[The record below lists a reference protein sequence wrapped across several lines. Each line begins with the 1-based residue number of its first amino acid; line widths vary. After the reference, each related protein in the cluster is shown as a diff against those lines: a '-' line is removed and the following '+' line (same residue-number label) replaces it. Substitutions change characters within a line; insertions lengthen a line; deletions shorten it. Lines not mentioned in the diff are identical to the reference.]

1 MLSFLF
7 TNSSKGKGTLA
18 VFSKRNK
25 KDVAK
30 NIAKVSNKKAT
41 SNVEVAKEDMPRYDE
56 DYVEHEQDEER
67 GLLNDITNDEE

>member
-1 MLSFLF
+1 MKEKKDKNNVDLKYNLEIE
-7 TNSSKGKGTLA
+7 
-18 VFSKRNK
+18 REDK

-30 NIAKVSNKKAT
+30 NIAKMSHKKAT
-41 SNVEVAKEDMPRYDE
+41 SNVEVAKEDMPRYDK